1 MADKTKRNVGLDLTL
16 DLTRF
21 PQLTQQLEDLKRGRL
36 QLHSGQG
43 TTGPAGQK
51 ASALSGPAA
60 LELRKLYQ
68 ELQVKETFS
77 YSLLFEVHLQTSSL
91 LGC

>member
-1 MADKTKRNVGLDLTL
+1 MVDKTKRKFGLDLTL
-16 DLTRF
+16 ELTCF

-43 TTGPAGQK
+43 TTTGPAGQK

-68 ELQVKETFS
+68 ELQVKEMFS
-77 YSLLFEVHLQTSSL
+77 
-91 LGC
+91 

>member
-1 MADKTKRNVGLDLTL
+1 MDLTL
-16 DLTRF
+16 DLNCF
-21 PQLTQQLEDLKRGRL
+21 QQLTQQLEDLKRGRL

-43 TTGPAGQK
+43 TPAGSAGQK

-68 ELQVKETFS
+68 ELQVNEMFN
-77 YSLLFEVHLQTSSL
+77 VHLQTSSL
-91 LGC
+91 LGCRSLIVGS